1 MGVMQAGNSPRL
13 ARFKHE
19 NGDASFGKNNH
30 F

>member
-1 MGVMQAGNSPRL
+1 MGVMQARTAFGLS
-13 ARFKHE
+13 RFKHE